1 VATGPGRLR
10 KLRRMPDPTSAAEE
24 YAIVQGI
31 AGPPKGR
38 PDDPV
43 GVADVDFPVARRGYD
58 RGAVD
63 AYVRRM
69 SQIVAE
75 LEATRLPDAA
85 VHRAVERV
93 GEQISGIL
101 QRARD
106 TAEQITAQSR
116 TEAEDRLDAAR
127 QEAAQVVADAAQRAE
142 GLDAE
147 AERIAAERRRLI
159 DDARELAG
167 QVIALTDAATHG
179 FPSEDP
185 DTRTPSDAADQAAAE
200 PEAPEPEPP
209 EPDLGADSRLAELWA
224 LAAGQAPSDDLKPDL
239 PSDQSGSE
247 RSAGGKEQPGHPDD
261 RGEPSRP
268 S

>member
-1 VATGPGRLR
+1 
-10 KLRRMPDPTSAAEE
+10 MPDPTSAAEE

-31 AGPPKGR
+31 AAPPKGR

-43 GVADVDFPVARRGYD
+43 GVVADVDFPVARRGYD

-75 LEATRLPDAA
+75 LEATRSPDAA

-93 GEQISGIL
+93 SEQISGIL

-116 TEAEDRLDAAR
+116 KGAEGRLEAAR
-127 QEAAQVVADAAQRAE
+127 QEVAQIVADAAQRAE
-142 GLDAE
+142 DLDAE

-167 QVIALTDAATHG
+167 QVIALTDAASLR
-179 FPSEDP
+179 FSSEDP
-185 DTRTPSDAADQAAAE
+185 TTGTPSDAADQAAVE
-200 PEAPEPEPP
+200 PEAPEP
-209 EPDLGADSRLAELWA
+209 DLGAESRLAELWA
-224 LAAGQAPSDDLKPDL
+224 LAGRAGPDDDLKTDL
-239 PSDQSGSE
+239 PPDQSGSQ
-247 RSAGGKEQPGHPDD
+247 RSAAGKEQPGHPDD
-261 RGEPSRP
+261 PDET
-268 S
+268 